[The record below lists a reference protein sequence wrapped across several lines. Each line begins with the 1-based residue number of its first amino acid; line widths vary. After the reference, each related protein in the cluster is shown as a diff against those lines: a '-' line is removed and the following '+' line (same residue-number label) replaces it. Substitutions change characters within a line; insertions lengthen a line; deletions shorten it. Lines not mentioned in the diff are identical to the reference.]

1 MAANFIEVPNEES
14 TEEITS
20 LDQVQNTTPAPAE
33 EPVGKPEEVVQEPD
47 LPEKYRNKTIDE
59 IVKMHQEAEK
69 LIGRQAQE
77 VGESRKLLD
86 DFIKQQLETKK
97 HDTQPVQSQE
107 IDWYED
113 PAKAVNQALENN
125 PILKQL
131 QEQQAQQAQQAAL
144 QQVEKAHPDFRS
156 IVQSEDFI
164 NWVKGS
170 RVRIQLLTQAENF
183 DADAGLELLSSYKA
197 LKGISNQS
205 QDQSKA
211 ADVSLQKAEEA
222 NRSKTLKAATVQQG
236 GTGESTKPIY
246 RREDIIRL
254 KMQDPDR
261 YESMADEIL
270 LAYAEKRVR

>member
-1 MAANFIEVPNEES
+1 MAANFIEVQDEAS

-20 LDQVQNTTPAPAE
+20 LDQDTSITPAPAE
-33 EPVGKPEEVVQEPD
+33 EIVGQPEEVTKEPE

-86 DFIKQQLETKK
+86 DFIKQQLEAKK

-164 NWVKGS
+164 NWVKES

-183 DADAGLELLSSYKA
+183 DVESGLELLGTYKA
-197 LKGISNQS
+197 LKGINSQS
-205 QDQSKA
+205 QEQAKA
-211 ADVSLQKAEEA
+211 ADATLQKAEEA
-222 NRSKTLKAATVQQG
+222 NRSKTLKAAAVQQG